1 MPLWGVGKKWNK
13 RKKNCKFMLGMW
25 SVANILDFDSKQK
38 LKVQVSEW
46 VRRECRQGSNGEQ
59 RGKVNI

>member
-1 MPLWGVGKKWNK
+1 
-13 RKKNCKFMLGMW
+13 MLGMR